1 MQIGGGAKN
10 IVWGYLEILPGCH
23 CTHFHIWF
31 WMPNTYSMNSCLGA
45 FRIFRKSYVGYWL
58 VLCRQKDRLRMWQ
71 GNKASICQ
79 LPNWNQQWI
88 GYLQHCYFYRHD
100 ASILYCCIIDRRI
113 NSRCA
118 VAQYIL
124 SLFYLII
131 KKRSKMETL
140 LTDKGYLPHLLLK
153 DSILGKLQIF

>member
-1 MQIGGGAKN
+1 MYG
-10 IVWGYLEILPGCH
+10 
-23 CTHFHIWF
+23 
-31 WMPNTYSMNSCLGA
+31 MNSSLRA
-45 FRIFRKSYVGYWL
+45 FRLSQKNYVGYWL

-100 ASILYCCIIDRRI
+100 VSILYSCLMDGRI

-118 VAQYIL
+118 MAQYIL
-124 SLFYLII
+124 SLYYLITI
-131 KKRSKMETL
+131 RKSKIETL
-140 LTDKGYLPHLLLK
+140 LTSKDIPCPYSLK
-153 DSILGKLQIF
+153 TADLENDIFIKLCL